1 MPAVFLGVRHHS
13 PACARLV
20 AATIERLR
28 PSYVLVEGPCD
39 LNGRLEEL
47 FLGHALPVAVFSHYR
62 DAERAATSWTPLC
75 DYSPEWVAL
84 RAGRSVGAE
93 VRFID
98 LPAWHPAFAERANRY
113 ADAEARYTEVT
124 AQLCSRFDV
133 DGVDALWDRLF
144 EVADDED
151 LAERLDL
158 YFASLR
164 GDTRADDGD
173 RAREEYMASWVRAAL
188 AVPGDPT
195 VVVVTG
201 GFHQPALRSLVGA
214 SATGEPGGEASG
226 GAKPEAGASGAGEP
240 EGEALGASE
249 PEGEA
254 SGGGESRGAVAG
266 APRWPE
272 VPGAAEGALTGSYL
286 VPYSF
291 RQLDSFAGY
300 ESGMPSPGYYQRVWD
315 DGVEAAADGLTRA
328 VVSRLR
334 ARNHPVSTADLIAAR
349 ALTRGLTAL
358 RGHPRPART
367 DVLDG
372 LAGALVGEDLDQ
384 PLPWTTRGTLAPGA
398 HPVVVEM
405 IATSTGDRVGTL
417 HPATPRPP
425 LVADVAGRLAALGL
439 TGEGSFTL
447 DLTRPADLERSRVL
461 HRLRVLGVPG
471 HERTKGLRG
480 GADPQFTERWERY
493 PAPTRDAA
501 LIEAGAYGAA
511 LTEAAEARLAER
523 ARAATA
529 KPGAGTVAA
538 SATPPGG
545 TGTTPGTTA
554 TAPRGVAT
562 APAPGVPAAG
572 TGGGSRSPSPGAG
585 GPSTGTNAG
594 ATGATGGTTGGVP
607 VAGPT
612 GPPPPHVGGP
622 PGAPDGPDAEAL
634 ARTLFDVVLCG
645 VERLSGALLE
655 ALAARVRRLGAAGPL
670 GDVLATALGL
680 WRHDRVFGT
689 ARSPLLVS
697 VLDGAVERLLW
708 LFEGARASRAPA
720 PGTSGPTVDLAR
732 LAAVAAVRDA
742 LWHAS
747 DVVSVTPEAAA
758 AAAHRVSRDPAAPP
772 DLRGAA
778 FGLHRCL
785 TGDHDPAAVGT
796 AVRALPGTAV
806 LGDWLAGL
814 FAVARDELTT
824 APGTG
829 GGGPDSLIGVLDGMV
844 GAMSDEEFL
853 IGLPALR
860 QAFAFFPPRER
871 ERIAERLLERR
882 GVRGSARSL
891 LRTSADPVL
900 LARAAALE
908 EKVTR
913 RLAPYGLGTAP

>member
-47 FLGHALPVAVFSHYR
+47 FLGHELPVAVFSHYR
-62 DAERAATSWTPLC
+62 DAERSATSWTPLC

-124 AQLCSRFDV
+124 ARLCSRFDV

-151 LAERLDL
+151 LAERLDI

-173 RAREEYMASWVRAAL
+173 RVREKYMASWVRAAL

-214 SATGEPGGEASG
+214 SDTGE
-226 GAKPEAGASGAGEP
+226 PEAGASGAGEP
-240 EGEALGASE
+240 EA
-249 PEGEA
+249 EA
-254 SGGGESRGAVAG
+254 SDAGEPRGAVEG
-266 APRWPE
+266 APRWPD

-315 DGVEAAADGLTRA
+315 DGAEAAADGLVRA

-372 LAGALVGEDLDQ
+372 MAGALVGEDLDQ
-384 PLPWTTRGTLAPGA
+384 PLPWTTRGSLAPGA

-405 IATSTGDRVGTL
+405 IAASSGDRVGAL

-425 LVADVAGRLAALGL
+425 LVADVARRLAALGL
-439 TGEGSFTL
+439 TGEGPFTL

-471 HERTKGLRG
+471 YERTKGPRG

-501 LIEAGAYGAA
+501 LVEAGAYGAA
-511 LTEAAEARLAER
+511 LTEAAETRLTER

-529 KPGAGTVAA
+529 GATAPG
-538 SATPPGG
+538 ATPPGG
-545 TGTTPGTTA
+545 TGTTI
-554 TAPRGVAT
+554 
-562 APAPGVPAAG
+562 AG
-572 TGGGSRSPSPGAG
+572 L
-585 GPSTGTNAG
+585 
-594 ATGATGGTTGGVP
+594 
-607 VAGPT
+607 
-612 GPPPPHVGGP
+612 
-622 PGAPDGPDAEAL
+622 PGAPDGTDAEAL

-645 VERLSGALLE
+645 VERLSDALLE

-680 WRHDRVFGT
+680 WRHDGVFGT

-697 VLDGAVERLLW
+697 VLDGVVERLLW
-708 LFEGARASRAPA
+708 LFEGARASRTPT

-732 LAAVAAVRDA
+732 LAAVAAVRDT

-747 DVVSVTPEAAA
+747 DVLSVTPEAVAA
-758 AAAHRVSRDPAAPP
+758 VAHRVSRDPAAPP

-796 AVRALPGTAV
+796 AVRELPGAAV

-829 GGGPDSLIGVLDGMV
+829 GDGPQSLIGVLDGMV

-860 QAFAFFPPRER
+860 QAFVFFPPRER
-871 ERIAERLLERR
+871 ERIAERLMERR

-913 RLAPYGLGTAP
+913 RLAFYGLGTAP

>member
-20 AATIERLR
+20 AATIERLG

-47 FLGHALPVAVFSHYR
+47 FLGHELPVAVFSHYR

-124 AQLCSRFDV
+124 ARLCSRFDV

-151 LAERLDL
+151 LAERLDI

-188 AVPGDPT
+188 TVPGDPT

-214 SATGEPGGEASG
+214 SATGEPGGGASG

-254 SGGGESRGAVAG
+254 SGGGEPRGAVAG

-372 LAGALVGEDLDQ
+372 MAGALVGEDLDQ

-405 IATSTGDRVGTL
+405 IAASSGDRVGTL

-439 TGEGSFTL
+439 TGEGPFTL

-471 HERTKGLRG
+471 HERTKGPRG

-493 PAPTRDAA
+493 PEPTRDAA

-511 LTEAAEARLAER
+511 LTEAAEARLTER

-529 KPGAGTVAA
+529 LPGA
-538 SATPPGG
+538 ATTSPGAIPPGG
-545 TGTTPGTTA
+545 TGGATGA
-554 TAPRGVAT
+554 TAGVT
-562 APAPGVPAAG
+562 
-572 TGGGSRSPSPGAG
+572 
-585 GPSTGTNAG
+585 G
-594 ATGATGGTTGGVP
+594 ATGATGGVP
-607 VAGPT
+607 VPGPT
-612 GPPPPHVGGP
+612 GPPSPHVTGP

-670 GDVLATALGL
+670 GDVLTTALGL

-747 DVVSVTPEAAA
+747 DAVSVTPEAAA
-758 AAAHRVSRDPAAPP
+758 AVAHRVSRDPAAPP

-796 AVRALPGTAV
+796 AVRALPGTAM

-853 IGLPALR
+853 TGLPALR

>member
-47 FLGHALPVAVFSHYR
+47 FLGHELPVAVFSHYR

-84 RAGRSVGAE
+84 LAGRSVGAD

-124 AQLCSRFDV
+124 ARLCARFGV

-151 LAERLDL
+151 LAERLDT
-158 YFASLR
+158 YFASVR

-173 RAREEYMASWVRAAL
+173 RAREEFMASWVRAAL

-201 GFHQPALRSLVGA
+201 GFHQPALRSLVGVTNA
-214 SATGEPGGEASG
+214 GG
-226 GAKPEAGASGAGEP
+226 
-240 EGEALGASE
+240 
-249 PEGEA
+249 
-254 SGGGESRGAVAG
+254 SGGGESGGAVGG

-315 DGVEAAADGLTRA
+315 DGVEAAADGLVRA

-372 LAGALVGEDLDQ
+372 MAGALVGEDLDQ

-405 IATSTGDRVGTL
+405 LAASGGDRVGAL

-425 LVADVAGRLAALGL
+425 LVADVAGRLTALGL
-439 TGEGSFTL
+439 TGEGPFTL

-461 HRLRVLGVPG
+461 HRLRVLGIPG
-471 HERTKGLRG
+471 YERTEGPRG
-480 GADPQFTERWERY
+480 GADPRFTERWEGH
-493 PAPTRDAA
+493 PAPARDAA
-501 LIEAGAYGAA
+501 LIEAGAYGAT
-511 LTEAAEARLAER
+511 LTEAAEARLTER
-523 ARAATA
+523 ARGTA
-529 KPGAGTVAA
+529 PVPDDSLA
-538 SATPPGG
+538 SADATTGTAPG
-545 TGTTPGTTA
+545 TG
-554 TAPRGVAT
+554 
-562 APAPGVPAAG
+562 
-572 TGGGSRSPSPGAG
+572 SH
-585 GPSTGTNAG
+585 GPSTG
-594 ATGATGGTTGGVP
+594 VP
-607 VAGPT
+607 APQAP
-612 GPPPPHVGGP
+612 GPPPPPP
-622 PGAPDGPDAEAL
+622 PGAVPGADGEVDAEAL
-634 ARTLFDVVLCG
+634 ARTLFDAVLCG
-645 VERLSGALLE
+645 VERLSDALLG
-655 ALAARVRRLGAAGPL
+655 ALAARVRGLRAAGPL
-670 GDVLATALGL
+670 GSVLATALGL

-689 ARSPLLVS
+689 VRSPLLAS

-708 LFEGARASRAPA
+708 LFEGARASRPPA
-720 PGTSGPTVDLAR
+720 PGTTGPTVDLAR

-742 LWHAS
+742 LWHAPGAL
-747 DVVSVTPEAAA
+747 SVAPEAAA
-758 AAAHRVSRDPAAPP
+758 SVAHRVSLDPAAPP

-778 FGLHRCL
+778 FGLRRCL
-785 TGDHDPAAVGT
+785 TGEHDPAAVGT
-796 AVRALPGTAV
+796 AVRALPGAAV

-814 FAVARDELTT
+814 FAVTRDEMT
-824 APGTG
+824 AAG
-829 GGGPDSLIGVLDGMV
+829 GSGGSGPESLIGVLDGMV

-860 QAFAFFPPRER
+860 QAFVFFPPRER
-871 ERIAERLLERR
+871 ERIAERLMERR

-891 LRTSADPVL
+891 LRTSADPLL

-908 EKVTR
+908 QQVTR
-913 RLAPYGLGTAP
+913 RLDHYGLGTAR

>member
-20 AATIERLR
+20 AATIERLG

-124 AQLCSRFDV
+124 ARLCSRFDV

-151 LAERLDL
+151 LAERLDI

-214 SATGEPGGEASG
+214 SATGEPGGGASG

-358 RGHPRPART
+358 RGHQRPART

-372 LAGALVGEDLDQ
+372 MAGALVGEDLDQ

-405 IATSTGDRVGTL
+405 IAASSGDRVGTL

-425 LVADVAGRLAALGL
+425 LVADVAGRLAVLGL
-439 TGEGSFTL
+439 TGEGPFTL

-471 HERTKGLRG
+471 HERTKGPRG

-511 LTEAAEARLAER
+511 LTEAAEARLTER

-529 KPGAGTVAA
+529 LPGA
-538 SATPPGG
+538 ATTSPGAIPTGG
-545 TGTTPGTTA
+545 TG
-554 TAPRGVAT
+554 
-562 APAPGVPAAG
+562 
-572 TGGGSRSPSPGAG
+572 
-585 GPSTGTNAG
+585 G
-594 ATGATGGTTGGVP
+594 ATGATAGAPGATGGVP
-607 VAGPT
+607 VPGPT
-612 GPPPPHVGGP
+612 GPLSPHVTGP

-747 DVVSVTPEAAA
+747 DAVSVTPEAAA
-758 AAAHRVSRDPAAPP
+758 AVAHRVSRDPAAPP

-829 GGGPDSLIGVLDGMV
+829 GGGPESLIGVLDGMV